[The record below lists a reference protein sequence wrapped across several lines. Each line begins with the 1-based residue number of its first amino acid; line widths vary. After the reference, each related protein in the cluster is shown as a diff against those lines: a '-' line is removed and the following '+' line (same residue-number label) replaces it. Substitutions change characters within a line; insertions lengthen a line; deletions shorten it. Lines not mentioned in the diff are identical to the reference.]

1 MWRPHPSPAALANE
15 DLAAVL
21 QCLVRGDV
29 ARLEGAPTP
38 LFLRDDWEQV
48 VESMP
53 VFNGDGPVPA
63 EAPEDPVDVSSDD
76 SSEEEEG
83 GEREKG
89 PDSEATDG
97 ESRAP
102 LPRRRSRVLR
112 LSPSDDDEDDDE
124 QGGGS
129 LPPIPK
135 KDRTGLIPFGLPRP
149 RGVPQTHL
157 PLPSFPRLTLPAGFQ
172 ASNLAGGRLSSLR
185 TTRKCSI
192 LVFISCS
199 ASEA

>member
-1 MWRPHPSPAALANE
+1 MWRPHPSPEALGDE

-21 QCLVRGDV
+21 QSLVGGEV

-63 EAPEDPVDVSSDD
+63 EAPEGPVDVSSDD
-76 SSEEEEG
+76 SGEEEDG
-83 GEREKG
+83 REREKG
-89 PDSEATDG
+89 PESEATDG
-97 ESRAP
+97 ESGAP
-102 LPRRRSRVLR
+102 LPQRRSRTLR

-124 QGGGS
+124 QVGGS

-135 KDRTGLIPFGLPRP
+135 KERTGL
-149 RGVPQTHL
+149 
-157 PLPSFPRLTLPAGFQ
+157 
-172 ASNLAGGRLSSLR
+172 
-185 TTRKCSI
+185 
-192 LVFISCS
+192 
-199 ASEA
+199 